1 LSYLPFTSLKIKF
14 IYNIMVEIKSRIT
27 YIYALLD
34 GTKMK
39 RDKNIKITTKT
50 HELLK
55 KYCEQNGLKM
65 FSFVEKLIR
74 ESCVAKKDLYGEN

>member
-1 LSYLPFTSLKIKF
+1 
-14 IYNIMVEIKSRIT
+14 
-27 YIYALLD
+27 
-34 GTKMK
+34 MK
-39 RDKNIKITTKT
+39 RDKNLKITPKT

-74 ESCVAKKDLYGEN
+74 DACIPKKDIYGEN